1 MKNIITILA
10 ISAFTISGNQIFAQQ
25 QKTVTQTQ
33 VEQHKRIKQG
43 VRNGELTKVE
53 AQRLRAEQRRIKAEK
68 QMAKA
73 DGKMTKQERRRL
85 KMEQRKASQHIH
97 QEKHDLEH
105 K

>member
-1 MKNIITILA
+1 MKNIITIFAISILA
-10 ISAFTISGNQIFAQQ
+10 IGSNQIFAQQ
-25 QKTVTQTQ
+25 KTVNQTQ

-43 VRNGELTKVE
+43 VKNGEFTKEE
-53 AQRLRAEQRRIKAEK
+53 AERLRAEQRKIRAEK

-73 DGKMTKQERRRL
+73 DRKVTKQERRRL

-97 QEKHDLEH
+97 QEKHDIEH